1 MENPQ
6 NIYRELGDLD
16 RRGWGLWVVSLSI
29 SVALATGFAALFVPA
44 LKGGIIKFGTR
55 HLEFLPQLLTGL
67 VTLVFLAG
75 IYVVIKQRELNEV
88 RRLLISTYAEVPLG
102 REAYARDS
110 MTGALD
116 RRALPDI
123 LEMEAARANR
133 YRAPFCLVLSDIR
146 GFREINTQSGN
157 LAGDLLIKDVGKILQ
172 SVVRKTDVVVRYGP
186 DEFLCLLPATD
197 CQGGEHFTGRVAKA
211 LEGSAQLRSVAL
223 DFGIAAYQPGL
234 DADAVLAEAE
244 RDVERKRAAT

>member
-1 MENPQ
+1 M
-6 NIYRELGDLD
+6 
-16 RRGWGLWVVSLSI
+16 
-29 SVALATGFAALFVPA
+29 GFAMLFVPA
-44 LKGGIIKFGTR
+44 LKVGIIDLGAR
-55 HLEFLPQLLTGL
+55 YRDYMPQLVLGL
-67 VTLVFLAG
+67 ITLVLLASVY
-75 IYVVIKQRELNEV
+75 IVIKQRELNEM
-88 RRLLISTYAEVPLG
+88 RRLLISTYAEFPLG

-123 LEMEAARANR
+123 LELEAARANR

-157 LAGDLLIKDVGKILQ
+157 LAGDLLIKEVGKTLQ
-172 SVVRKTDVVVRYGP
+172 LVVRKTDVVVRYGP
-186 DEFLCLLPATD
+186 DEFLCLLPATG
-197 CQGGEHFTGRVAKA
+197 CEGGAHFTRRVAKA

-244 RDVERKRAAT
+244 RDMERKRAAT